1 MARFVGEG
9 RAQEGG
15 DEFLGESD
23 SDDSRAEHEHVH
35 IVMFDALMRG
45 VGIVTESGSD
55 AGDFVGGDGGA
66 DTAAADE
73 NTSFGFPGDDGFAQG
88 FGEIGVVGRI
98 GVEGAD
104 VENIV
109 TELLQEFR
117 NLLFE
122 REAGVIGADCDAHIE
137 HHNTLLD
144 LVSYRRVMLMRNLA
158 IVIGVIACAAGS
170 AAAASCDSMAALK
183 LTNVTVTSAKSIA
196 AGAFIPPPG
205 GGLAAS
211 YKDLPEFCR
220 VEGVISPVAD
230 SHIEF
235 EVWLPAAGWNNR
247 YLGVGNGGFAG
258 SINYAGLAAGVRT
271 GYAVSSTDT
280 GHKGGTTDAAWALGH
295 FEKIIDYG
303 NRAVHETSDKS
314 KAIIRAFYGSN
325 AKHNYFNG
333 CSNGGRQ
340 ALMEAQRYP
349 ADYDGIIAGAPAN
362 YLTHLVADFVGNM
375 QALDAS
381 PATYMTAKQLQA
393 VESAAVASCDLD
405 DGVKDGVIGEP
416 TKCKF
421 DPAVLACKA
430 GESGGCLS
438 EVQIAA
444 LRKVYEGARNS
455 KGELIHPGYVV
466 GGESGF
472 GGWGLWITG
481 LQQGKS
487 LQHAF
492 GQGFF
497 GDMMF
502 QDPAWDYKKFN
513 FDGDMKK
520 VDDKMGPVFNAVDP
534 NLEKFKSRGGKLVMY
549 HGWSD
554 AAISPV
560 NSVNYYNSV
569 VAKMGKK
576 QAGEF
581 VELYMVPGMQ
591 HCSGGPGV
599 TEFGGAAPA
608 ATDAQHNMSVAVE
621 RWVEN
626 GTAPGEIIATKYKAD
641 GNPASGVLRTR
652 PICPHPQVA
661 KYKGS
666 GSTDEASNFICA
678 AGN

>member
-1 MARFVGEG
+1 MISPLRIARVLFFDGFDFGEAAHVALFDG
-9 RAQEGG
+9 EVRAQERG
-15 DEFLGESD
+15 DEFLGEGD
-23 SDDSRAEHEHVH
+23 ADDARAEHEHVH

-45 VGIVTESGSD
+45 VGIVTEAGSD

-66 DTAAADE
+66 DAAAADE
-73 NTSFGFPGDDGFAQG
+73 NASFGFAGDDGFAQG
-88 FGEIGVVGRI
+88 FGEIGVVGRV

-109 TELLQEFR
+109 AELLQEFR

-122 REAGVIGADCDAHIE
+122 REAGVVGADCDAHIE

-158 IVIGVIACAAGS
+158 IVIVVIACAAGS
-170 AAAASCDSMAALK
+170 ASAASCDSMAALK
-183 LTNVTVTSAKSIA
+183 LANVTVTSAKSIA

-393 VESAAVASCDLD
+393 VESAAVAACDLD

-430 GESGGCLS
+430 GEIGQLPERGSDRGVEEGVRGGSEFEGRTDSSGVRGRGRIGIRR
-438 EVQIAA
+438 VGFVDHGAA
-444 LRKVYEGARNS
+444 AGQEPAARVRTGILRGHDV
-455 KGELIHPGYVV
+455 PG
-466 GGESGF
+466 SGV
-472 GGWGLWITG
+472 G
-481 LQQGKS
+481 LQEIQ
-487 LQHAF
+487 F
-492 GQGFF
+492 R
-497 GDMMF
+497 
-502 QDPAWDYKKFN
+502 WRY
-513 FDGDMKK
+513 
-520 VDDKMGPVFNAVDP
+520 
-534 NLEKFKSRGGKLVMY
+534 EEGG
-549 HGWSD
+549 
-554 AAISPV
+554 
-560 NSVNYYNSV
+560 
-569 VAKMGKK
+569 
-576 QAGEF
+576 
-581 VELYMVPGMQ
+581 
-591 HCSGGPGV
+591 
-599 TEFGGAAPA
+599 
-608 ATDAQHNMSVAVE
+608 
-621 RWVEN
+621 
-626 GTAPGEIIATKYKAD
+626 
-641 GNPASGVLRTR
+641 
-652 PICPHPQVA
+652 
-661 KYKGS
+661 
-666 GSTDEASNFICA
+666 
-678 AGN
+678 

>member
-1 MARFVGEG
+1 
-9 RAQEGG
+9 
-15 DEFLGESD
+15 
-23 SDDSRAEHEHVH
+23 
-35 IVMFDALMRG
+35 MR
-45 VGIVTESGSD
+45 
-55 AGDFVGGDGGA
+55 
-66 DTAAADE
+66 
-73 NTSFGFPGDDGFAQG
+73 
-88 FGEIGVVGRI
+88 
-98 GVEGAD
+98 
-104 VENIV
+104 
-109 TELLQEFR
+109 FR
-117 NLLFE
+117 NLVSLSFLS
-122 REAGVIGADCDAHIE
+122 GA
-137 HHNTLLD
+137 
-144 LVSYRRVMLMRNLA
+144 
-158 IVIGVIACAAGS
+158 AAF
-170 AAAASCDSMAALK
+170 AASCDSLAALK
-183 LTNVTVTSAKSIA
+183 VPNLTVTSAKVIGV
-196 AGAFIPPPG
+196 GAFAPPPG
-205 GGLAAS
+205 AGLADK
-211 YKDLPEFCR
+211 YKDVPEFCR
-220 VEGVISPVAD
+220 VEGVISPAPD

-235 EVWLPAAGWNNR
+235 EVWLPTSGWNNR

-258 SINYAGLAAGVRT
+258 SINYQGLAAGVRT

-314 KAIIRAFYGSN
+314 KAVIRAFYGSN

-340 ALMEAQRYP
+340 ALMEVQRYP

-381 PATYMTAKQLQA
+381 PATYMTAKQIQA
-393 VESAAVASCDLD
+393 VESAAVAACDLD
-405 DGVKDGVIGEP
+405 DGVKDGVIGDP

-421 DPAVLACKA
+421 DPAVLACKS
-430 GESGGCLS
+430 GESGACLS
-438 EVQIAA
+438 EAQIGA
-444 LRKVYEGARNS
+444 LKQVYAGARNS

-466 GGESGF
+466 GGEAGI

-481 LQQGKS
+481 LQQGRS

-492 GQGFF
+492 GHGFF
-497 GDMMF
+497 ADMMF

-513 FDGDMKK
+513 FDSDMRAT
-520 VDDKMGPVFNAVDP
+520 DDKMGPIFNATDP
-534 NLEKFKSRGGKLVMY
+534 NLDKFKSRGAKLIMY

-576 QAGEF
+576 LAGEF

-591 HCSGGPGV
+591 HCGGGPGV
-599 TEFGGAAPA
+599 TEFGSAGPTAS
-608 ATDAQHNMSVAVE
+608 DAQHSVSLALE
-621 RWVEN
+621 QWVEK
-626 GTAPGEIIATKYKAD
+626 GTAPGDIIATKYKND
-641 GNPASGVLRTR
+641 GVASSGVLRTR
-652 PICPHPQVA
+652 PLCPYPQVA

-666 GSTDEASNFICA
+666 GSTDDAANFVCA